1 MKNYRSKVISIFC
14 VFLLG
19 LSGAVAFAGNTVTIT
34 GTVNEDGQ
42 LVDETGQIYVIAD
55 DDLGWEVMDSI
66 GEQVEVVG
74 MVEEDESGMKVIIV
88 KAFKLIS

>member
-1 MKNYRSKVISIFC
+1 MKNHRNKVISIFC
-14 VFLLG
+14 VLLLG
-19 LSGAVAFAGNTVTIT
+19 LSGAVAFAGSTVTIT

-55 DDLGWEVMDSI
+55 DDLGWEVMDSV

-74 MVEEDESGMKVIIV
+74 MVEEDESGMKVIVV
-88 KAFKLIS
+88 KAFKLVS